1 MKTIAFIF
9 ARGGSK
15 GLRRKNL
22 LELGGISLVGRAVK
36 QALAVAGIERVIIS
50 TDDQEIADEAVIH
63 GAECHF
69 LRPDS
74 LATDTASEWDAWRH
88 AVEWL
93 EQNLGSFDL
102 FVSVPATSPLRR
114 PEDIENAIKLYEGG
128 EVEMVI
134 TGSAAERNPYFNMV
148 KQCDNGEVALV
159 CAEKS
164 ITRRQDAPKI
174 YDMTTVAYV
183 TSPQYV
189 AQYTNLWG
197 GRTKISLVPKR
208 RAADVDTLEDLT
220 AARAV
225 HGLEPEYYDAGWSH

>member
-15 GLRRKNL
+15 GLKRKNL

-36 QALAVAGIERVIIS
+36 QAFAVNGIERVMIS
-50 TDDQEIADEAVIH
+50 TDDQEIADEAVAH

-88 AVEWL
+88 AVEWV
-93 EQNLGSFDL
+93 EQNLDSFDL

-114 PEDIENAIKLYEGG
+114 PEDIESAIQMYKEGG
-128 EVEMVI
+128 VEMVI

-148 KQCDNGEVALV
+148 KQGSNGEVSLV
-159 CAEKS
+159 CTDKS
-164 ITRRQDAPKI
+164 ITRRQDAPEI

-183 TSPQYV
+183 TSPSYIKQYS
-189 AQYTNLWG
+189 NLWG

-225 HGLEPEYYDAGWSH
+225 HGLDPEYYDGGWSI